1 MSDILT
7 SLIMQILAGAV
18 GGNATGAAA
27 KNLDL
32 GTLGNTLAGA
42 VGGGIG
48 GQLLQLLLPA
58 LASGN
63 TDLGP
68 IVAQVAGGGAA
79 GAMLTAIVGAVKNAM
94 THAHAK

>member
-1 MSDILT
+1 MSETLI
-7 SLIMQILAGAV
+7 SLIMQVVAGAV

-32 GTLGNTLAGA
+32 GKWGNTIAGA

-79 GAMLTAIVGAVKNAM
+79 GAILTAIVGAVKNAM
-94 THAHAK
+94 ASAHAK